1 LIKSVQ
7 HYNDDCRRN
16 NLIPSRKIILMKTT
30 VQVLKNIIQRMLTE
44 LLFNRYLSGI
54 RPEGITIDCGANVGA
69 ISAKL
74 AKTGAK
80 VYAFEPNP
88 YAFQKLTERVK
99 SFPNVVCTNKGV
111 WDRNTT
117 TSLYFHQEARNDDAF
132 WSFGSSIMKNKGNID
147 QSRSVEVE
155 LIDLTSFIEGLAGNI
170 DLLKIDIE
178 GAECELLEKFIS
190 KELQKKVKMTLVE
203 THDSKIEGQ
212 KQKTDRVRRLIKEK
226 GITNIK
232 LSWL

>member
-1 LIKSVQ
+1 
-7 HYNDDCRRN
+7 
-16 NLIPSRKIILMKTT
+16 MKKTI
-30 VQVLKNIIQRMLTE
+30 QILKNMIQKLLTE
-44 LLFNRYLSGI
+44 FLFNRYLNDLKPGAI
-54 RPEGITIDCGANVGA
+54 AIDCGANIGE
-69 ISAKL
+69 ISYKL

-88 YAFQKLTERVK
+88 FAFEKLVNRTK
-99 SFPNVVCTNKGV
+99 SLSNVECVNKGV

-117 TSLYFHQEARNDDAF
+117 TRLYFHQQAKNDEAF
-132 WSFGSSIMKNKGNID
+132 WSFGSSIMKNKGNVD

-155 LIDLTSFIEGLAGNI
+155 LIDLTEFIEKLDQPV

-178 GAECELLEKFIS
+178 GAECELLEKFLE
-190 KELQKKVKMTLVE
+190 KDLQEKVRLTLVE

-212 KQKTDRVRRLIKEK
+212 KLKTDRVRRIIREK
-226 GITNIK
+226 GVTNIK